1 MDSKDREVLTRPLW
15 LVWVIPGIALLSL
28 AGCFY
33 SFRGTSVP
41 PHMKTIAI
49 PIFDDQSGLGQAGL
63 RDKFT
68 SDLIQLFV
76 SDNTLQVTDRNSAD
90 ALLEGSIATIQDQAA
105 VVAPGE
111 EVKKRRVTVTVHV
124 AFHDLKLRKKV
135 WEKDISNWGE
145 YDSGGGLSQ
154 RDTGI
159 EDALNKISED
169 ILIATVSGW

>member
-1 MDSKDREVLTRPLW
+1 MDFRGNVAFIRLQRLMAGVSIILILGFT
-15 LVWVIPGIALLSL
+15 
-28 AGCFY
+28 GCFY

-49 PIFDDQSGLGQAGL
+49 PVFYDQSGLGQAGL

-68 SDLIQLFV
+68 RDLIQLFV

-90 ALLEGSIATIQDQAA
+90 ALLEGSISTIQDQAA
-105 VVAPGE
+105 AFASGE
-111 EVKKRRVTVTVHV
+111 EVRKRRITVTVHV
-124 AFHDLKLRKKV
+124 AFHDLQIRKKV

-154 RDTGI
+154 REIGI
-159 EDALNKISED
+159 DDALKKVSED

>member
-1 MDSKDREVLTRPLW
+1 MDSRDRMVLARSCW
-15 LVWVIPGIALLSL
+15 LMLVFSSMLILSL
-28 AGCFY
+28 TGCFY

-49 PIFDDQSGLGQAGL
+49 PVFDDQSGLGQAGL

-68 SDLIQLFV
+68 RDLTQLFV
-76 SDNTLQVTDRNSAD
+76 NDNTLQVTDRNSAD
-90 ALLEGSIATIQDQAA
+90 ALLEGSISTIQDQAA

-111 EVKKRRVTVTVHV
+111 EVKKRRITVTVHV
-124 AFHDLKLRKKV
+124 VFQDLVQHKKV

-154 RDTGI
+154 REVGI
-159 EDALNKISED
+159 SDALQKVSED

>member
-1 MDSKDREVLTRPLW
+1 MDSRDSAAFSRLRRLM
-15 LVWVIPGIALLSL
+15 LVIPVIAIVGWT
-28 AGCFY
+28 GCFY

-49 PIFDDQSGLGQAGL
+49 PVFDDQSGLGQAGL

-68 SDLIQLFV
+68 RDLIQMFV

-90 ALLEGSIATIQDQAA
+90 ALLEGSISMIQDQAA
-105 VVAPGE
+105 VIGSGD
-111 EVKKRRVTVTVHV
+111 EVRKRRVTVTVHV
-124 AFHDLKLRKKV
+124 VFHDLQLRKKV

-154 RDTGI
+154 RESGI
-159 EDALNKISED
+159 NDAMTKVSED
-169 ILIATVSGW
+169 ILMATVSGW

>member
-1 MDSKDREVLTRPLW
+1 MDSRYRAAFTRFHQLMR
-15 LVWVIPGIALLSL
+15 VIPVIAVIGFI
-28 AGCFY
+28 GCFY

-49 PIFDDQSGLGQAGL
+49 PVFDDQSGLGQAGL

-68 SDLIQLFV
+68 RDLIQLFV
-76 SDNTLQVTDRNSAD
+76 NDNTLQVTDRNSAD
-90 ALLEGSIATIQDQAA
+90 ALLEGSISTIQDQAA

-111 EVKKRRVTVTVHV
+111 EVMKRRVTVTVHV
-124 AFHDLKLRKKV
+124 VFHDLQLRKKV

-145 YDSGGGLSQ
+145 YESGGGLSQ
-154 RDTGI
+154 RDIGI
-159 EDALNKISED
+159 DDAMKKVSED